1 MFRKVAGFTLLEVMV
16 AMTIAVLVLVLATP
30 SWERAIQKRKLTN
43 TTEQVA
49 AFLLVAQSEAQKSNQ
64 AVSLVFN
71 RVGNQDWCVGS
82 SIGSSAC
89 DCRETNSA
97 SLQYCAVN
105 GVARRIES
113 SMFQSAYLIQA
124 FDTQP
129 GSGDSVI
136 TFDPIRGILQPAGD
150 VLQLT
155 FGSASNEF
163 QLRLVVGPTGLFTL
177 CNPDSSRIV
186 GGYKLCAA

>member
-1 MFRKVAGFTLLEVMV
+1 MFQKVSGFTLIEVMV
-16 AMTIAVLVLVLATP
+16 AMTITVLVLTLATP
-30 SWERAIQKRKLTN
+30 SWERATQKRRLTN
-43 TTEQVA
+43 TTEQVH

-71 RVGNQDWCVGS
+71 RVGDEDWCVGS
-82 SIGSSAC
+82 SMGSGAC
-89 DCRETNSA
+89 DCTESNSE
-97 SLQYCAVN
+97 SLLYCAID
-105 GVARRIES
+105 GVERRIES
-113 SMFQSAYLIQA
+113 SMFQSTYLIQA

-129 GSGDSVI
+129 GSGDTVI

-150 VLQLT
+150 MLQLT

-177 CNPDSSRIV
+177 CNPDSRRIV